1 MKRNKSNAKQEK
13 VLLLHALGSQRLVN
27 VLGLYDIVA
36 AVNVSYGFYDFVA
49 VVFVSYGFYD
59 FVAADNNVAVST
71 HLLQAL
77 TTPYDL
83 VAAYVSLKTEL
94 GFYLICKLFLFFV

>member
-1 MKRNKSNAKQEK
+1 MKHNKNNAEQEK

-27 VLGLYDIVA
+27 VLGLYDFVA

-59 FVAADNNVAVST
+59 FVAADKQNSIQMTN
-71 HLLQAL
+71 
-77 TTPYDL
+77 
-83 VAAYVSLKTEL
+83 
-94 GFYLICKLFLFFV
+94 